1 MTFDSVEMKA
11 FANRRLRYAIAA
23 SLLLHLLAFW
33 FYAPHNLTDDAP
45 ALLNATLRKPPQQ
58 RPKAVPNVPA
68 KPIPRTAPLAS
79 TAAPTAPRPEPHLLE
94 QPRPASVPQIATPAP
109 EKPATPASV
118 PQPPAATA
126 SSTSSSP
133 TADVL
138 LTEGGATGEAVEG
151 LRGYRLA
158 VATQARR
165 FKRYPRQAMAAG
177 LTGSAEIRVEV
188 GRDGRPR
195 PATVARSSGHE
206 LLDLAALSMIDAG
219 ATRARLPE
227 SLRGR
232 AFAVVL
238 PVFFNL
244 DDEE

>member
-23 SLLLHLLAFW
+23 SLVLHLLAFSL
-33 FYAPHNLTDDAP
+33 YAPHNLTDDAP
-45 ALLNATLRKPPQQ
+45 ARLNATLRKPPQQ
-58 RPKAVPNVPA
+58 PPKAAPDVPA
-68 KPIPRTAPLAS
+68 KPIPRSAPLAS
-79 TAAPTAPRPEPHLLE
+79 TAAPAAPKEEPFVLE
-94 QPRPASVPQIATPAP
+94 QPRPASVPQITTAAP
-109 EKPATPASV
+109 EKPTTPV
-118 PQPPAATA
+118 PALPLPAATL
-126 SSTSSSP
+126 SSSGSSP
-133 TADVL
+133 AADAP
-138 LTEGGATGEAVEG
+138 LTEAGASGEAVEG

-158 VATQARR
+158 VATQAKR

-177 LTGSAEIRVEV
+177 WTGSAEIRVEV

-227 SLRGR
+227 SLRGK

-244 DDEE
+244 EDEE